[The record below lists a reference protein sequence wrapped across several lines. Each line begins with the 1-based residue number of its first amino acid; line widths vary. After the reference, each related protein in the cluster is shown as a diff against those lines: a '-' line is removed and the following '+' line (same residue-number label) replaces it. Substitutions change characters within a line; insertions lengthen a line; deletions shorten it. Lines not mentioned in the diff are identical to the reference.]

1 MFAVAIAAVV
11 LAGCGGGERYKAVSA
26 DDVSAR
32 LNQKYV
38 GQNVDTLVTDLG
50 PPNSTLK
57 LNGGDTAYFWR
68 IAPSLELRSNDG
80 VRTASSHSCKINAV
94 TSPAGIVTK
103 LSTQDEDGIRGLV
116 VDIDSSLCAKRLRMA
131 PDFTR

>member
-1 MFAVAIAAVV
+1 MFTAAIAAAV
-11 LAGCGGGERYKAVSA
+11 LAGCGGGALNKSVSP
-26 DDVSAR
+26 DDVTAR

-38 GQNVDTLVTDLG
+38 GQNIDALITDLG

-57 LNGGDTAYFWR
+57 LNSGDTGYFWS
-68 IAPSLELRSNDG
+68 IAPSLDLRSNNG
-80 VRTASSHSCKINAV
+80 VRTASAHSCKINAV
-94 TSPAGIVTK
+94 SSPTGIVTK
-103 LSTQDEDGIRGLV
+103 LSTQDEDGIRGLI